1 VKHMEEYP
9 TPSQARGLLSGTN
22 IRVPIRQELKD
33 IDLSP
38 SKTIASIAA
47 ASPTATKRVSSSL
60 DPSGA
65 GPTSPD
71 PPGEDSASPNL
82 LGEDSASPDPW
93 GSDLLR

>member
-1 VKHMEEYP
+1 MEEYP
-9 TPSQARGLLSGTN
+9 TPSQAWGLLLGTN

-47 ASPTATKRVSSSL
+47 ASPTTTKRVSGLLEPSS
-60 DPSGA
+60 A

-71 PPGEDSASPNL
+71 PPGEDSALPNL

-93 GSDLLR
+93 GSDLLRQK